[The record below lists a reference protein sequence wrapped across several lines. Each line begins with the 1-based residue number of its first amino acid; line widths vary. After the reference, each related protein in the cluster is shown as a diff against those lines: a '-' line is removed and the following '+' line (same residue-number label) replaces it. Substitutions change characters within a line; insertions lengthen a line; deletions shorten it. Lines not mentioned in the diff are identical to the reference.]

1 MKHSRSKKLQYRFE
15 QFMAKGGTSIFISL
29 LMAFLVCFTIIVVI
43 RGILIASIG
52 YFGEPVA
59 DYNTVHSF
67 WDHMW
72 YTFLQMTDPGNM
84 YQDSMTTGWIRIT
97 TVIAGFAG
105 VILFSAL
112 IAFITTALDN
122 LLYEFRKGRGI
133 ILEKDHTLI
142 LGWNERVIDVLRELI
157 IANESEDYASVVILA
172 STEKEKM
179 DDYIAKRL
187 PDTKTTNIVTSNG
200 DSSNINELKRINAV
214 DAKSLIVMASCADS
228 ASYEDKLL
236 SDTYAIKTI
245 MAMITLQEGKNE
257 LPIITEIFTEQKR
270 AIVEFFDDENIIALD
285 SWDIMGKLLVQTSLT
300 SGLEMVYNEI
310 LSFDLSEVYFHNAE
324 WNGIKFGELPYHFAD
339 GIPLGIHK
347 DDGSL
352 TLRPADDTV
361 LEDSD
366 EILIL
371 ADDDSTIDFK
381 QAQLFHPKDLAYN
394 HHQLE
399 KKSKRILMLGWHDIG
414 NIFVRESDEY
424 LKEGSEFD
432 IMIKEPT
439 ETIMS
444 HIKEIDEEYPNI
456 KITLH
461 QENTLSIENLQKLN
475 PFEYDNI
482 IILSQDPDETSAEKI
497 DSDTLMILLLLRKIA
512 KNEEI
517 NKATNKTK
525 IITQVLNSDNQDLII
540 QTDVDDF
547 IISNKLITMIL
558 AQLSEEPAI
567 KKLYDDI
574 FQEDGSEIYVKPAN
588 LYFDNFPV
596 TLDFATILGQARK
609 RDEICLGVRFGDLSK
624 NAEENFGVKLNPPK
638 DENITLTEND
648 YLVVLAEDEL

>member
-1 MKHSRSKKLQYRFE
+1 MQHSLSKRLRYRFE

-29 LMAFLVCFTIIVVI
+29 LIAFLVCFATIVLI
-43 RGILIASIG
+43 RGLILWFVG
-52 YFGEPVA
+52 PLP
-59 DYNTVHSF
+59 DYNTVNDF

-84 YQDSMTTGWIRIT
+84 YQDSFTTGWVRIT

-133 ILEKDHTLI
+133 ILEKDYTLI
-142 LGWNERVIDVLRELI
+142 LGWNERVIDIIRELI
-157 IANESEDYASVVILA
+157 IANESEEYASIVIL
-172 STEKEKM
+172 SKTNKEEI
-179 DDYIAKRL
+179 DDYISKRL
-187 PDTKTTNIVTSNG
+187 PNTLTTKIVTSNG
-200 DSSNINELKRINAV
+200 DSSNINELRRINAV
-214 DAKSLIVMASCADS
+214 DAKSIIVMASCADS

-245 MAMITLQEGKNE
+245 MAMITLQDGENE

-270 AIVEFFDDENIIALD
+270 NIIEFFDDENIIALD

-310 LSFDLSEVYFHNAE
+310 LSFDLSEVYFYEAD
-324 WNGIKFGELPYHFAD
+324 WGDTPFGELPYHFAD

-347 DDGSL
+347 PDGTL
-352 TLRPADDTV
+352 ILRPGDDTI
-361 LEDSD
+361 LGEDD
-366 EILIL
+366 ELLIL
-371 ADDDSTIDFK
+371 ADDDSTIDFQEEK
-381 QAQLFHPKDLAYN
+381 LFTSKDLAYK
-394 HHQLE
+394 HHTLE
-399 KKSKRILMLGWHDIG
+399 QKSKRILILGWHDVG

-432 IMIKEPT
+432 VMIKEPS
-439 ETIMS
+439 ETIIK
-444 HIKEIDEEYPNI
+444 HIQEIDEEYPNI

-461 QENTLSIENLQKLN
+461 KENTLDIDNLKKLN
-475 PFEYDNI
+475 PYSYQNI
-482 IILSQDPDETSAEKI
+482 IILSQDPEEKSAEKV

-512 KNEEI
+512 KLENIEMS
-517 NKATNKTK
+517 TSDTK
-525 IITQVLNSDNQDLII
+525 IITQVLNSDNQDLIV

-558 AQLSEEPAI
+558 AQLSEEPLI

-574 FQEDGSEIYVKPAN
+574 FQEDGSEIYVKPAS
-588 LYFDNFPV
+588 LYFTEFPV
-596 TLDFATILGQARK
+596 KEDFASILGQARK
-609 RDEICLGVRFGDLSK
+609 RDEICLGIRFGDLSK
-624 NAEENFGVKLNPPK
+624 DAEQNFGVKLNPPK
-638 DENITLTEND
+638 DMIFEITEND

>member
-1 MKHSRSKKLQYRFE
+1 MDHSFGKKLRYRFE

-29 LMAFLVCFTIIVVI
+29 LIAFIVCFVIIVLI
-43 RGILIASIG
+43 RGLILWFLG
-52 YFGEPVA
+52 PVE
-59 DYNTVHSF
+59 DYNTVNDF

-84 YQDSMTTGWIRIT
+84 YQDSFTTGWIRIT
-97 TVIAGFAG
+97 TVIAGFTG

-133 ILEKDHTLI
+133 ILEKDYTLI
-142 LGWNERVIDVLRELI
+142 LGWNERVIDILKELI
-157 IANESEDYASVVILA
+157 IANESEEYASIVIL
-172 STEKEKM
+172 SKVPKEEI

-187 PDTKTTNIVTSNG
+187 PDTKTTKIISSNG

-214 DAKSLIVMASCADS
+214 DAKSIIIMATCVDS
-228 ASYEDKLL
+228 ATYDEKLL
-236 SDTYAIKTI
+236 SDTYAVKTI
-245 MAMITLQEGKNE
+245 MAMITLQDGENK

-270 AIVEFFDDENIIALD
+270 RIVEFFDDENIIALD

-310 LSFDLSEVYFHNAE
+310 LSFDLSEVYFYHAE
-324 WNGIKFGELPYHFAD
+324 WKGIQFGELPYHFED

-347 DDGSL
+347 ADGTL
-352 TLRPADDTV
+352 ALRPEDDTV
-361 LEDSD
+361 LEEDD

-371 ADDDSTIDFK
+371 ADDNSTIDFK
-381 QAQLFHPKDLAYN
+381 ENKLYTPKEMNYT

-399 KKSKRILMLGWHDIG
+399 KKSKRILMLGWHDVG
-414 NIFVRESDEY
+414 NIFIRESDEY

-432 IMIKEPT
+432 IMIQEPS
-439 ETIMS
+439 EAIKA
-444 HIKEIDEEYPNI
+444 HIREIDEEYPNI

-461 QENTLSIENLQKLN
+461 QENTLSIENLQMLQ
-475 PFEYDNI
+475 PYTYDNI
-482 IILSQDPDETSAEKI
+482 IILSQNPDEASAEKI

-512 KNEEI
+512 KI
-517 NKATNKTK
+517 NNIDVATHKTK

-558 AQLSEEPAI
+558 AQLSEEPQI

-574 FQEDGSEIYVKPAN
+574 FQEDGSEIYVKPAH
-588 LYFDNFPV
+588 LYFTEFPV
-596 TLDFATILGQARK
+596 SLDFATILGQARK
-609 RDEICLGVRFGDLSK
+609 RDEICLGVRFGALSK
-624 NAEENFGVKLNPPK
+624 DAEQNFGVKLNPAK
-638 DENITLTEND
+638 DQNITLTEND
-648 YLVVLAEDEL
+648 FLVVLAEDEL

>member
-1 MKHSRSKKLQYRFE
+1 
-15 QFMAKGGTSIFISL
+15 
-29 LMAFLVCFTIIVVI
+29 
-43 RGILIASIG
+43 
-52 YFGEPVA
+52 
-59 DYNTVHSF
+59 
-67 WDHMW
+67 
-72 YTFLQMTDPGNM
+72 
-84 YQDSMTTGWIRIT
+84 
-97 TVIAGFAG
+97 
-105 VILFSAL
+105 
-112 IAFITTALDN
+112 
-122 LLYEFRKGRGI
+122 
-133 ILEKDHTLI
+133 
-142 LGWNERVIDVLRELI
+142 
-157 IANESEDYASVVILA
+157 
-172 STEKEKM
+172 
-179 DDYIAKRL
+179 
-187 PDTKTTNIVTSNG
+187 
-200 DSSNINELKRINAV
+200 
-214 DAKSLIVMASCADS
+214 
-228 ASYEDKLL
+228 
-236 SDTYAIKTI
+236 
-245 MAMITLQEGKNE
+245 
-257 LPIITEIFTEQKR
+257 
-270 AIVEFFDDENIIALD
+270 
-285 SWDIMGKLLVQTSLT
+285 
-300 SGLEMVYNEI
+300 
-310 LSFDLSEVYFHNAE
+310 
-324 WNGIKFGELPYHFAD
+324 
-339 GIPLGIHK
+339 
-347 DDGSL
+347 
-352 TLRPADDTV
+352 
-361 LEDSD
+361 
-366 EILIL
+366 
-371 ADDDSTIDFK
+371 
-381 QAQLFHPKDLAYN
+381 
-394 HHQLE
+394 
-399 KKSKRILMLGWHDIG
+399 MLGWHDIG